1 MTVRRRAI
9 LALPAGLA
17 LARHLAAPTAALAH
31 VNLLETDPP
40 AGFLEALP
48 ERLVLRFSGPIEPGP
63 KAQLLAADS
72 SPVPGVRAAVDQSS
86 FSQMV
91 VSLPPVQAPGAFTLL
106 WDVVSLEDGHEQ
118 KGFLG
123 LLYGNP
129 SLPVSAPSLAPA
141 AAVPV
146 DLDVQL
152 AATPDEWGLVQWV
165 TSLGGPT
172 APAVTRVQYRFRAPL
187 AGRDPLQVTGEWSD
201 ALGGYASG
209 QAIALA
215 GEWQTEVVVRRDGV
229 AEDVRLP
236 FIWTAAAGPTAAES
250 YPTEAHPA

>member
-1 MTVRRRAI
+1 MRRRAI

-17 LARHLAAPTAALAH
+17 LARHLTAPAAVHAH
-31 VNLLETDPP
+31 VNFLESDPP
-40 AGFLEALP
+40 AGLLAAMP

-63 KAQLLAADS
+63 KAELLAADS
-72 SPVPGVRAAVDQSS
+72 SPVAGVRAAVDQSN

-91 VSLPPVQAPGAFTLL
+91 VSLPPIQGPGAYTLL

-123 LLYGNP
+123 LLGG
-129 SLPVSAPSLAPA
+129 APSLAVSAPALDPA
-141 AAVPV
+141 AALPA

-152 AATPDEWGLVQWV
+152 AARPDEWGLVQWV
-165 TSLGGPT
+165 TSVGGPT
-172 APAVTRVQYRFRAPL
+172 APAVTRIQYRFRAPL
-187 AGRDPLQVTGEWSD
+187 AGLSPLQVTGEWSD

-215 GEWQTEVVVRRDGV
+215 GEWQTEVLVRREGV

-236 FIWTAAAGPTAAES
+236 FNWIAAVA
-250 YPTEAHPA
+250 